1 MADRGNPRTIWSLLS
16 TVIVKKASIGV
27 KIYSR
32 YLIEGGLDPTWA
44 EKLRDG
50 LMEEMGWDGK

>member
-1 MADRGNPRTIWSLLS
+1 M
-16 TVIVKKASIGV
+16 IVKKASKGV
-27 KIYSR
+27 NIYSR

-50 LMEEMGWDGK
+50 LMEGMGWENKNILGGKSLEKRLI